1 MCASAS
7 IGMSNFTSIS
17 DNDFNPEVRES
28 YRPVLVYFWA
38 EWCKECQPLMQTV
51 QTVSA
56 EMGTRIKIVLL
67 NVYENPRMTRLHCI
81 RMVPTLILFISG
93 EERER
98 IQGLTNRAHL
108 SSTIEMHLQDEVDNL
123 GNAAEEGIQP
133 ALKVKEK
140 LRPIIRP
147 TAKPPVK
154 FELPR
159 DKFYAILDL
168 INGSCGQFERTPI
181 TFAKLDEEELRNVI
195 LSNLNSRY
203 EFEALGEAFCKRGK
217 TDIYL
222 RVQEGGIFVAECK
235 NWDGAKTINEAVSQI
250 LNYLT
255 WRDSYGVVIVF
266 SKRKG
271 FSKVLEAAASHIL
284 QLPPYI
290 KAFKRIDESHFS
302 GSFALPEDEH
312 KLVELH
318 FMIYNLCDSGAQKEI
333 AS

>member
-1 MCASAS
+1 
-7 IGMSNFTSIS
+7 
-17 DNDFNPEVRES
+17 
-28 YRPVLVYFWA
+28 
-38 EWCKECQPLMQTV
+38 MQTV
-51 QTVSA
+51 QTVSV

-67 NVYENPRMTRLHCI
+67 NVDENPRMTRAHCI
-81 RMVPTLILFISG
+81 EMAPTLILFVAG

-108 SSTIEMHLQDEVDNL
+108 CSTIEMHLQDEVDSHADL
-123 GNAAEEGIQP
+123 GNAAEERIRP

-147 TAKPPVK
+147 AAKAPVK

-168 INGSCGQFERTPI
+168 IKGSCGQFERTPI

-203 EFEALGEAFCKRGK
+203 EIEAVGEAFCKRGK

-235 NWDGAKTINEAVSQI
+235 NWAGATTINEAVRQI
-250 LNYLT
+250 LDYLT
-255 WRDSYGVVIVF
+255 WRDSYGVVIIF

-271 FSKVLEAAASHIL
+271 FSKVLAAAASQIL
-284 QLPPYI
+284 QLPSYI
-290 KAFKRIDESHFS
+290 KAFKKIDESHFS
-302 GSFALPEDEH
+302 GLFALPEDEH

-318 FMIYNLCDSGAQKEI
+318 FMIHNLCDSGAREESQ
-333 AS
+333 AD

>member
-1 MCASAS
+1 MIS
-7 IGMSNFTSIS
+7 FTSITDS
-17 DNDFNPEVRES
+17 DFNREVTEFHL
-28 YRPVLVYFWA
+28 PVLVYFWA
-38 EWCKECQPLMQTV
+38 EWCNECQPLMQTV
-51 QTVSA
+51 QTVST
-56 EMGTRIKIVLL
+56 EMGARVKIVLL
-67 NVYENPRMTRLHCI
+67 NVDENPRMSRLHCI

-108 SSTIEMHLQDEVDNL
+108 ASTIEMHLQDEVDNHPDL
-123 GNAAEEGIQP
+123 DNAAGEGIQP

-147 TAKPPVK
+147 AAKAPVK
-154 FELPR
+154 LELPR

-168 INGSCGQFERTPI
+168 IKGSCGQFERTPI

-203 EFEALGEAFCKRGK
+203 EIEAVGEAFCKRGK
-217 TDIYL
+217 TDVYL

-235 NWDGAKTINEAVSQI
+235 NWAGGKTINEAVSQI

-284 QLPPYI
+284 QLPSYI
-290 KAFKRIDESHFS
+290 TGFKKIDESHFS

-318 FMIYNLCDSGAQKEI
+318 FIIYNLCDSEAREESQ
-333 AS
+333 AD

>member
-1 MCASAS
+1 
-7 IGMSNFTSIS
+7 MSNFTAITDS
-17 DNDFNPEVRES
+17 DFTLEVTES
-28 YRPVLVYFWA
+28 HRPVLVYFWA

-56 EMGTRIKIVLL
+56 EMGTRVKIVLL
-67 NVYENPRMTRLHCI
+67 NVDENPRIARLHFI
-81 RMVPTLILFISG
+81 QTVPTLILFISG

-108 SSTIEMHLQDEVDNL
+108 SSTIEMLLQDEVDSRPDL
-123 GNAAEEGIQP
+123 GNATGERIRP
-133 ALKVKEK
+133 SLKVKEK
-140 LRPIIRP
+140 LRPIIRSA
-147 TAKPPVK
+147 AKAPVK

-159 DKFYAILDL
+159 DKFDAILDL
-168 INGSCGQFERTPI
+168 IKGSCGQFERTPI
-181 TFAKLDEEELRNVI
+181 TFATLNEEGLRNVI

-203 EFEALGEAFCKRGK
+203 EIEALGEAFSKRGK

-222 RVQEGGIFVAECK
+222 RVPEGGIFVAECK
-235 NWDGAKTINEAVSQI
+235 NWAGAKTINEAVSQI

-284 QLPPYI
+284 QLPSYI
-290 KAFKRIDESHFS
+290 KAFKKIDESHFS

-312 KLVELH
+312 KLIELH
-318 FMIYNLCDSGAQKEI
+318 FIIYNLCDSGAREEI
-333 AS
+333 EAD

>member
-1 MCASAS
+1 VQ
-7 IGMSNFTSIS
+7 GMSAVDAN
-17 DNDFNPEVRES
+17 
-28 YRPVLVYFWA
+28 
-38 EWCKECQPLMQTV
+38 V
-51 QTVSA
+51 QTVST
-56 EMGTRIKIVLL
+56 EMGARVKIVLL
-67 NVYENPRMTRLHCI
+67 NVDENPRMTRLHGI

-108 SSTIEMHLQDEVDNL
+108 SSTIEMHLQDEVDNHSDL
-123 GNAAEEGIQP
+123 GNAAGEGIQP

-159 DKFYAILDL
+159 DKFYAVLDL

-255 WRDSYGVVIVF
+255 WRDSCGVVIVF

-284 QLPPYI
+284 QLPSYI

-302 GSFALPEDEH
+302 GSFALPEDEQ

-318 FMIYNLCDSGAQKEI
+318 FMIYNLCDSGAQKEN

>member
-1 MCASAS
+1 
-7 IGMSNFTSIS
+7 
-17 DNDFNPEVRES
+17 
-28 YRPVLVYFWA
+28 
-38 EWCKECQPLMQTV
+38 MQTV

-56 EMGTRIKIVLL
+56 EMGTRVKIVLL
-67 NVYENPRMTRLHCI
+67 NVDENPRMTRLHSI
-81 RMVPTLILFISG
+81 QMIPTLIFLFISG

-108 SSTIEMHLQDEVDNL
+108 SSTIEMHLQDEVDNHSNL
-123 GNAAEEGIQP
+123 GNAAGEDIRP
-133 ALKVKEK
+133 VLKVKEK

-147 TAKPPVK
+147 AAKAPVK

-159 DKFYAILDL
+159 EKFYAILDL
-168 INGSCGQFERTPI
+168 IKGSCGQFERTPI

-203 EFEALGEAFCKRGK
+203 EIEAVGEAFCKRGK
-217 TDIYL
+217 TDVYL

-284 QLPPYI
+284 QLPSYI
-290 KAFKRIDESHFS
+290 KGFKKIDESHFS

-312 KLVELH
+312 KVVELH
-318 FMIYNLCDSGAQKEI
+318 FMIYNLCDSGAWEEI

>member
-1 MCASAS
+1 
-7 IGMSNFTSIS
+7 
-17 DNDFNPEVRES
+17 
-28 YRPVLVYFWA
+28 
-38 EWCKECQPLMQTV
+38 
-51 QTVSA
+51 
-56 EMGTRIKIVLL
+56 
-67 NVYENPRMTRLHCI
+67 
-81 RMVPTLILFISG
+81 
-93 EERER
+93 
-98 IQGLTNRAHL
+98 
-108 SSTIEMHLQDEVDNL
+108 MHLQDEVDNHPDL
-123 GNAAEEGIQP
+123 GNAAGEGIQP

-147 TAKPPVK
+147 AAKAPVK
-154 FELPR
+154 LELPR

-168 INGSCGQFERTPI
+168 IKGSCNQFERTPV

-203 EFEALGEAFCKRGK
+203 EIEAVGEAFCKRGK
-217 TDIYL
+217 TDVYL

-235 NWDGAKTINEAVSQI
+235 NWAGGKTINEAVSQI

-271 FSKVLEAAASHIL
+271 FSKVLGAAASHIL
-284 QLPPYI
+284 QLPSYI
-290 KAFKRIDESHFS
+290 TGFKKIDESHFS

-318 FMIYNLCDSGAQKEI
+318 FMIYNLCDSEAREESQ
-333 AS
+333 AD

>member
-1 MCASAS
+1 MIS
-7 IGMSNFTSIS
+7 FTSITDS
-17 DNDFNPEVRES
+17 DFNREVTEFHL
-28 YRPVLVYFWA
+28 PVLVYFWA
-38 EWCKECQPLMQTV
+38 EWCNECQPLMQTV
-51 QTVSA
+51 QTVST
-56 EMGTRIKIVLL
+56 EMGARVKIVLL
-67 NVYENPRMTRLHCI
+67 NVDENPRMSRLHCI

-108 SSTIEMHLQDEVDNL
+108 ASTIEMHLQDEVDNHPDL
-123 GNAAEEGIQP
+123 GNAAGEGIQP

-147 TAKPPVK
+147 AAKAPVK
-154 FELPR
+154 LELPR

-168 INGSCGQFERTPI
+168 IKGSCNQFERTPV

-203 EFEALGEAFCKRGK
+203 EIEAVGEAFCKRGK
-217 TDIYL
+217 TDVYL

-235 NWDGAKTINEAVSQI
+235 NWAGGKTINEAVSQI

-284 QLPPYI
+284 QLPSYI
-290 KAFKRIDESHFS
+290 TGFKKIDESHFS

-318 FMIYNLCDSGAQKEI
+318 FIIYNLCDSEAREESQ
-333 AS
+333 AD